1 MVGGRGDFLKRTSW
15 NRWVGG
21 AVEVGVRGL
30 TWKEKEKGP
39 GESARERESR
49 KGQKQS
55 EERRGSKIAHRSK
68 NREKA
73 YKEWGS
79 KGAVGGL

>member
-1 MVGGRGDFLKRTSW
+1 MG
-15 NRWVGG
+15 GG

-55 EERRGSKIAHRSK
+55 
-68 NREKA
+68 
-73 YKEWGS
+73 
-79 KGAVGGL
+79 